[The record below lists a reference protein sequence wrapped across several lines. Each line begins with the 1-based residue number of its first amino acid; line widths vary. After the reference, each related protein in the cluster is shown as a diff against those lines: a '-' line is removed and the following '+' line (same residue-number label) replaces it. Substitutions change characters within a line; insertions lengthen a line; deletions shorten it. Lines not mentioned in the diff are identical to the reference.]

1 MNLTIRKMV
10 PEDLQPLY
18 ELLAD
23 SRVMQYLEP
32 PYSLEQTRRYLET
45 KGLSSQPAVLAVEKD
60 DGQFVGYV
68 IYHAYDKEST
78 EIGWVLAPSFWGVGY
93 ASRLTGQLI
102 AMAQAENKDVVIE
115 CVPQQQATRAIAL
128 KYGFLDMGESEGLV
142 VYRLKSSRK

>member
-32 PYSLEQTRRYLET
+32 PYSLEQTRRFLET

-68 IYHAYDKEST
+68 IYHAYDKESM
-78 EIGWVLAPSFWGVGY
+78 EIGWVLAPSF
-93 ASRLTGQLI
+93 
-102 AMAQAENKDVVIE
+102 
-115 CVPQQQATRAIAL
+115 
-128 KYGFLDMGESEGLV
+128 
-142 VYRLKSSRK
+142 